1 LPLSLSCI
9 NADNSK
15 CRSNVKEALK
25 KLRSEVALMVA
36 LMAMEK
42 EKKRSVAS
50 SHGVATALKKLEKS
64 T

>member
-1 LPLSLSCI
+1 LPLSPSCT
-9 NADNSK
+9 NADNRK

-42 EKKRSVAS
+42 KRRK
-50 SHGVATALKKLEKS
+50 GQ
-64 T
+64 

>member
-1 LPLSLSCI
+1 LPLSLFCI

-42 EKKRSVAS
+42 KRRKEQQHHRMVWP
-50 SHGVATALKKLEKS
+50 LL
-64 T
+64 